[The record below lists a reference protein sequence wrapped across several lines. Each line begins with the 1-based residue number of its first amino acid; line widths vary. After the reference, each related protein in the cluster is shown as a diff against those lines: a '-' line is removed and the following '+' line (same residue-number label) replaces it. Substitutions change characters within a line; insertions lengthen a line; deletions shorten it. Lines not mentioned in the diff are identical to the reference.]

1 MILSRYLMRSY
12 VLRFIALLLG
22 LVFFLQT
29 LDLLGQATEVL
40 KGGGPPMMS
49 LLRYVLLRAPSL
61 VETVAPLAGLLGA
74 LTALVTM
81 ARNSEILAMRAA
93 GRSVFSLIG
102 GLVLVGCVLAILLFL
117 FSNFVVTRTST
128 ILGEWKAADYHPDGE
143 VIDEAPSW
151 LMEGNTV
158 IRVGHVM
165 RDGTVL
171 NDVRLYHQTSR
182 EDIAELVSMRLA
194 IWEDQHW
201 STFEVQQVAGDGA
214 DPAAAPPSPLST
226 FTPVWHTDLR
236 PENFELNASHPADLS
251 LKQLRAYSSP
261 RAVGTR
267 PHYFYATWL
276 QQKFAGPI
284 MLAIMPLL
292 GAIAAFSHHRQGAAV
307 LTIIWGVTLGF
318 LFVVVDNVL
327 LAMGQFGSLPPSL
340 AAWLPLAFF
349 TTVGIWI
356 VFRFEQAG
364 ARQ

>member
-1 MILSRYLMRSY
+1 MILSRYLMRAY
-12 VLRFIALLLG
+12 VMRFVALLVG

-49 LLRYVLLRAPSL
+49 LLRYVLLRMPSL

-74 LTALVTM
+74 LTTLVTM
-81 ARNSEILAMRAA
+81 ARNSEILAMRTA
-93 GRSVFSLIG
+93 GRSVFSLVS
-102 GLVLVGCVLAILLFL
+102 GLIAVGCILALLLFL
-117 FSNFVVTRTST
+117 FSNFVAARTST
-128 ILGEWKAADYHPDGE
+128 VLEEWRAANYRPDGE
-143 VIDEAPSW
+143 VIDETPSW
-151 LMEGNTV
+151 LMEGDTV

-165 RDGTVL
+165 REGTVL
-171 NDVRLYHQTSR
+171 NDVRLYHQTPQAG
-182 EDIAELVSMRLA
+182 IAELVSMRLA

-201 STFEVQQVAGDGA
+201 STFEVQQVAGD
-214 DPAAAPPSPLST
+214 DTDAAAATPRPSSDFAPI
-226 FTPVWHTDLR
+226 WRTDLR
-236 PENFELNASHPADLS
+236 PENFELNATHPADLS
-251 LKQLRAYSSP
+251 LNQLRAYSNP
-261 RAVGTR
+261 QAVGAR

-349 TTVGIWI
+349 TTVGVWI
-356 VFRFEQAG
+356 VFRFEQSG
-364 ARQ
+364 ARS